1 VAVGVPNVDDLAEDG
16 PPLVSATYSLASGL
30 FQEFGHP
37 EALQMT
43 SAGEIRIKYW
53 RQLPAGTDE
62 LGLGGGCRAVR
73 AGHRLRAHGSRA
85 PRACAASLKVSVM
98 LV

>member
-1 VAVGVPNVDDLAEDG
+1 MCPLAADLGFNVDDLAEDG

-53 RQLPAGTDE
+53 RYSRQELTNWASAAGVE
-62 LGLGGGCRAVR
+62 LSEQVIG
-73 AGHRLRAHGSRA
+73 
-85 PRACAASLKVSVM
+85 
-98 LV
+98 